1 MPLTHNLNGK
11 SNPQFKWQTKLC
23 YTPYSQFK
31 WQTIGDKDAHEMA
44 NRPKLMHHIF
54 VFGCIYISK
63 HFFKVYTYWVS
74 VVGCHIFGLH
84 LVRIR
89 VWTFSNS
96 FVCLAVLVGCY
107 VWICLSQIFFTWV
120 LHTFLVLCC
129 GGGPLGLTIML
140 CLQHDL
146 LIDFQSSFVVVSFLS
161 FPPLQFSHSQ
171 TNSSPSLLPNM
182 GN

>member
-1 MPLTHNLNGK
+1 
-11 SNPQFKWQTKLC
+11 
-23 YTPYSQFK
+23 
-31 WQTIGDKDAHEMA
+31 
-44 NRPKLMHHIF
+44 MHHIF
-54 VFGCIYISK
+54 VLVVYISPNILL
-63 HFFKVYTYWVS
+63 KVS
-74 VVGCHIFGLH
+74 HIGSPMVGCHIFDLH